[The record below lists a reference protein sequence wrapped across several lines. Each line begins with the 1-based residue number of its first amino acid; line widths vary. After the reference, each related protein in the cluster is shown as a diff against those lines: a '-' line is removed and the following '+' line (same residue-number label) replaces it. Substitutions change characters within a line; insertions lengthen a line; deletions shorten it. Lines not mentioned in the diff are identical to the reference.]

1 MNKFMIMFFVVAQMG
16 AGLLC
21 ADSRGLVDNLKSPA
35 AKLHSVG
42 LNEVKWTQ
50 GFWAERFKV
59 CRENMIPNMWR
70 LLQDDEIS
78 HSFANFQIAAG
89 LQKGEHHGPPWH
101 DGDFYKWLEAVASVY
116 GVTRDEKL
124 DDLMDEI
131 IPLIAASQRRDGYIH
146 TPVIIQQRQNKNDAK
161 EFRERLDFETYNMGH
176 LMTAASVHYRATGK
190 TALLDVAVKA
200 TDFLYDFYKRS
211 SPELARNA
219 ICPSHYMGVVEMYR
233 TVRDPRYLE
242 LAKNL
247 VEIRDLVEN
256 GTDHNQDRIPFRQQ
270 TRALGHAVRANYL
283 YAGVA
288 DIYAETG
295 DATLFSTLDL
305 IWKDLV
311 SSKLYITGGCGAL
324 YDGVS
329 PDGTTYVQS
338 DIQQVHQAYGRPF
351 QLPNLTAHNESCAN
365 VGNILWNWR
374 MLQVT
379 GEARFAD
386 ILELTLYNSMLSS
399 ISLDGKAY
407 FYTNPLRVSG
417 DVPFDLRWSRQR
429 EPYISCFCCPPN
441 IVRTIAQV
449 HNYAYSLAENALFI
463 HLYGANELQTM
474 AGDDK
479 LQLVQETDYP
489 WKGHVQLTLKAIP
502 ADSFFLMLRIPDW
515 CKSATVKVNDVSI
528 ARDIE
533 SGQYFPLCRKWQA
546 GDRIELDMDMPVR
559 LVQANPLVEETLNQV
574 AVMRGPVVYC
584 LESVD
589 LPTGVGLFD
598 IALPADIKLSW
609 QEQNI
614 EDSRIQVLTG
624 TAKIV
629 RDSGQALYYEL
640 EPGKGQS
647 VHIRLVPYHTWGNRG
662 ETDMSVWLP
671 VDY

>member
-1 MNKFMIMFFVVAQMG
+1 MIMFLFVAQIG
-16 AGLLC
+16 AGLLG
-21 ADSRGLVDNLKSPA
+21 ADNLGLVDNLKSPA
-35 AKLHSVG
+35 AKLHNVG
-42 LNEVKWTQ
+42 LNDVTWTH
-50 GFWAERFKV
+50 GFWAERFQV
-59 CRENMIPNMWR
+59 CRESMIPNMWR
-70 LLQDDEIS
+70 VLQDDEIS
-78 HSFANFQIAAG
+78 HSFANFKIAAG
-89 LQKGEHHGPPWH
+89 LQNGEHHGPPWH

-116 GVTRDEKL
+116 GVTKDEKL
-124 DDLMDEI
+124 DRLMDEI
-131 IPLIAASQRRDGYIH
+131 IPLIAASQRQDGYIH
-146 TPVIIQQRQNKNDAK
+146 TPVIIQQRQNKNNAR

-176 LMTAASVHYRATGK
+176 LMTAACVHYRATGK
-190 TALLDVAVKA
+190 SALLNVAIKS

-247 VEIRDLVEN
+247 VEIRDLIEK

-270 TRALGHAVRANYL
+270 TQALGHAVRANYL

-295 DATLFSTLDL
+295 DRTLYSTLDL
-305 IWKDLV
+305 IWNDLV
-311 SSKLYITGGCGAL
+311 SRKLYITGGCGAL

-329 PDGTTYVQS
+329 PDGSTYVQS

-379 GEARFAD
+379 GEARYAD

-399 ISLDGKAY
+399 ISLDGKSY

-417 DVPFDLRWSRQR
+417 DLPLDLRWSRQR

-441 IVRTIAQV
+441 IVRSIAQV
-449 HNYAYSLAENALFI
+449 HNYAYSRAENALFI

-474 AGDDK
+474 VGDDK

-489 WKGHVQLTLKAIP
+489 WEGHVELTLKAIP
-502 ADSFFLMLRIPDW
+502 DDTFALMLRIPEW
-515 CKSATVKVNDVSI
+515 CKSATVKINGNPI
-528 ARDIE
+528 AGDIV
-533 SGQYFPLCRKWQA
+533 SGQYFALCRKWQA
-546 GDRIELDMDMPVR
+546 DDRIELDMDMPVR
-559 LVQANPLVEETLNQV
+559 LMRANPLVEETLNQV

-589 LPTGVGLFD
+589 LPSGVGLFD
-598 IALPADIKLSW
+598 IVLPAGSELNAH
-609 QEQNI
+609 EQILENSRMRI
-614 EDSRIQVLTG
+614 LAGPAKIIHDSRP
-624 TAKIV
+624 
-629 RDSGQALYYEL
+629 SLYYEF
-640 EPGKGQS
+640 EPGKTPS
-647 VHIRLVPYHTWGNRG
+647 FTIRLVPYYAWGNRG